1 MPSNRASSPD
11 YSVVSNTVGDGGNGG
26 GMEDEEASGMGYV
39 LSPTMGSTRM
49 SECSSFQAK

>member
-26 GMEDEEASGMGYV
+26 GMEDDEASGMGYV
-39 LSPTMGSTRM
+39 PPDHVVY
-49 SECSSFQAK
+49 F